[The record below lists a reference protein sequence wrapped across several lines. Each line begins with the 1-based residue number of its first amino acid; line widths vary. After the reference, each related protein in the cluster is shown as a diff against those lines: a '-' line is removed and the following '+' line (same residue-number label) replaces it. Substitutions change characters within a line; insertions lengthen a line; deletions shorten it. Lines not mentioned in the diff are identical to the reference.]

1 MFCSATPMLKN
12 RSGCRSRKSAVG
24 PAPARS
30 AVSTTIRVSVSPRS
44 ASSWPATKAGIAA
57 FCMPLTVAFGLSAWA
72 APALP
77 VKVSLICCPP
87 VVPAAVVPVPV
98 APVAA
103 LVSSVIAAARLP
115 VPPGR
120 DRLQAR
126 LDLGQHVVV
135 VRADQVA
142 HVPVGVQLH
151 ALHTAALHGVG
162 DDHLRRAVRVG
173 AQAGER
179 VQDRVEVV

>member
-1 MFCSATPMLKN
+1 MPAATEIMFCSATPMLKN
-12 RSGCRSRKSAVG
+12 RSGCRSRKSAVR

-30 AVSTTIRVSVSPRS
+30 AVSTTIRGSVSPRS

-57 FCMPLTVAFGLSAWA
+57 AWMPLTVPFGPCGPGGSFGFSAWD

-77 VKVSLICCPP
+77 VKVSLICCPA
-87 VVPAAVVPVPV
+87 VAPAAAV
-98 APVAA
+98 PVAA
-103 LVSSVIAAARLP
+103 LVSSAIAAARLP

-126 LDLGQHVVV
+126 LDLRQHVVV
-135 VRADQVA
+135 VRAGQVA

-151 ALHTAALHGVG
+151 PLHAAALDRVG
-162 DDHLRRAVRVG
+162 DDHLRRAVRIGV
-173 AQAGER
+173 QA
-179 VQDRVEVV
+179 